1 MVAEFNW
8 PDDVTLEVV
17 EQFRQEYAY
26 HYNLRECAM
35 LLAVVLPGSFIV
47 TWFIP
52 ESIVE
57 KLKSNFPMEFSESI
71 NSASF
76 RLVERVY
83 HFHQNLKRYTIDCM
97 YVCITKYGS
106 TLFIGMTMVKG
117 PWPYICHIT
126 VS

>member
-8 PDDVTLEVV
+8 PDDMTLEVV

-57 KLKSNFPMEFSESI
+57 KLKSNFPMEIFRKYKLSKLQISGEFME
-71 NSASF
+71 NSTP
-76 RLVERVY
+76 RLV
-83 HFHQNLKRYTIDCM
+83 Q
-97 YVCITKYGS
+97 
-106 TLFIGMTMVKG
+106 
-117 PWPYICHIT
+117 
-126 VS
+126 